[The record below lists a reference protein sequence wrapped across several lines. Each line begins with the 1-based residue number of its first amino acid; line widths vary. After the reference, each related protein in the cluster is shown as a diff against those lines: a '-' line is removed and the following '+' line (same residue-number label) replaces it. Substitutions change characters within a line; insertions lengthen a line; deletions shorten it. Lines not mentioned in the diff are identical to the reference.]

1 MEIHTLKVSIT
12 EQELNELAAA
22 APSSNSSVENL
33 VVRLTPEGILVTGTY
48 PVMFMKVG
56 FETLW
61 EVTGAGSIVEARL
74 ASIKVSG
81 LPAGKLR
88 GVLVKTLRDLL
99 AREPGVQVTEEA
111 IRVDLSQ
118 LTALQKLQFRV
129 HLTGV
134 HCAPGQLVIEAGP
147 ALA

>member
-1 MEIHTLKVSIT
+1 MEIHSLKVSVT
-12 EQELNELAAA
+12 EQEINELAAE
-22 APSSNSSVENL
+22 APSGKSSVENL
-33 VVRLTPEGILVTGTY
+33 SVRLTPEGILVSGVY

-61 EVTGAGSIVEARL
+61 QVKGAGSIVEARL
-74 ASIKVSG
+74 ANITVSG

-99 AREPGVQVTEEA
+99 EGEPGVRVTDEA
-111 IRVDLSQ
+111 IYVDLSK
-118 LTALQKLQFRV
+118 LTALQRLRLRI

-134 HCAPGQLVIEAGP
+134 YCTPGHLIIEAGP